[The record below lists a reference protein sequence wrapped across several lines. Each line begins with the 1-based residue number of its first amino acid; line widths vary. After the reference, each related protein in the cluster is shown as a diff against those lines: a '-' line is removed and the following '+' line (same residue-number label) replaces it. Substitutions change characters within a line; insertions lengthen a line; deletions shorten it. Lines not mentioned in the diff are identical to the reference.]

1 MSSSATGGGST
12 GNDEGICVAI
22 RARPM
27 SSKEKLQGQRA
38 LWRCLPAHNSITL
51 TGPDGNP
58 LPDRNPG
65 FGFFTY
71 DKVFSENASTSD
83 VYQAIGGPI
92 VSSVLQ
98 GFNGTIFAYGQTSSG
113 KTYTMVGDEVEGEE
127 GVLHLAARDVF
138 RLISETQDRDF
149 LLRVS
154 FVEIYNENIRDLLD
168 PDTPTLQIREDPRK
182 GVYLEAHESIITDFD
197 SILTALKTGS
207 KHRRVEAT
215 AMNERSSRSHTI
227 FKMIVESKERPVAG
241 VAGTAAAATTA
252 AAAAPTGGADGDVD
266 GAVLVATLNLV
277 DLAGSESVRHTGAT
291 GNRAKEGGKIN
302 QSLLTLSRVIH
313 ALGQDGN
320 THKGFRDS
328 KLTRIL
334 QPSLS
339 GNAKM
344 AVVCCITAAE
354 KYLEE
359 TRSTLQFASRAK
371 MVRTCAVVNEVLDDR
386 AQLKRLKQELQD
398 LKGRQRQL
406 EEMEAAGVGGG
417 GGGEGGG
424 EGGGVDKEE
433 MVRLEAEKQLMTG
446 KVEELEAVREEQAN
460 KIARLKTLILQGGMG
475 GIGGSDAAAGG
486 KARRHKRTRET
497 WCPGESG
504 VPLPPGA
511 LAKSLQ
517 ELVAE
522 GGGGGMDDSFVSKL
536 ASAGGGMRKRRN
548 GSSLGGGGGGGGE
561 GGEGGLMDVLA
572 EGSEDGDV
580 SSLNASVATV
590 GQQVAAQQ

>member
-1 MSSSATGGGST
+1 MSSAALGGGSA

-83 VYQAIGGPI
+83 VYQAIGRPI

-168 PDTPTLQIREDPRK
+168 PEMPTLQIREDPRK

-197 SILTALKTGS
+197 SILMALKTGS

-227 FKMIVESKERPVAG
+227 FKMIVESKARPVAG
-241 VAGTAAAATTA
+241 VAGTAAPEI
-252 AAAAPTGGADGDVD
+252 AAAAPTPAADGDVD

-386 AQLKRLKQELQD
+386 AQLKRLKKELQD
-398 LKGRQRQL
+398 LKGRQKQL
-406 EEMEAAGVGGG
+406 EEIEAVGVGR
-417 GGGEGGG
+417 GGGEGGGG
-424 EGGGVDKEE
+424 EGGGVDKEV
-433 MVRLEAEKQLMTG
+433 VRLVAEKQLMTG

-460 KIARLKTLILQGGMG
+460 KISRLKTLILQGGVG
-475 GIGGSDAAAGG
+475 GVGPSDAAAGG
-486 KARRHKRTRET
+486 KARRYKRTRET

-504 VPLPPGA
+504 VPLPRGA

-517 ELVAE
+517 ELVVE
-522 GGGGGMDDSFVSKL
+522 GDGGVDGSFVSKL
-536 ASAGGGMRKRRN
+536 AAVGGVVYRKRAL
-548 GSSLGGGGGGGGE
+548 GEQSKTSSRKE
-561 GGEGGLMDVLA
+561 
-572 EGSEDGDV
+572 
-580 SSLNASVATV
+580 
-590 GQQVAAQQ
+590 